1 MKSTWSQ
8 QDREAAYTSLCEAL
22 TVAGRS
28 GETLLLARLA
38 LLLAEELS
46 DPAAFGRALEGAA
59 LAAHSGNRP
68 DLHW

>member
-1 MKSTWSQ
+1 MKSTWNQ

-22 TVAGRS
+22 TDAGRA

-46 DPAAFGRALEGAA
+46 DPAAFARA
-59 LAAHSGNRP
+59 LAAAALPQGNGTVASPRV
-68 DLHW
+68 